1 MKTLVRLAIVAFLCI
16 NLATMGCA
24 TPQKTGTAM
33 QTVAITAPTIAYQ
46 LDAVYATL
54 IDAKAVPAHR
64 DIATRVLRSLDE
76 IAPMVQQQG
85 AALAGDQFNWASLA
99 IQAAFT
105 AIKVMG
111 LWL

>member
-1 MKTLVRLAIVAFLCI
+1 MKRLTVLGMI
-16 NLATMGCA
+16 LALLFTGCA
-24 TPQKTGTAM
+24 TPQQTGMTL

-46 LDAVYATL
+46 LDIVYTTL
-54 IDAKAVPAHR
+54 IDAKAVPAHQ

-76 IAPMVQQQG
+76 IAPMVHAQG
-85 AALAGDQFNWASLA
+85 AALAGDQFNWASLV

>member
-1 MKTLVRLAIVAFLCI
+1 MKRLLTTGMI
-16 NLATMGCA
+16 LALLFTGCA
-24 TPQKTGTAM
+24 TPQKTGQTM
-33 QTVAITAPTIAYQ
+33 QAVAITVPTIAYQ

-54 IDAKAVPAHR
+54 IDAKAIPAHQ

-76 IAPMVQQQG
+76 IAPMVHSQG
-85 AALAGDQFNWASLA
+85 AALAGDQFNWAALA

-111 LWL
+111 LWM